1 MKTKFLLPYRL
12 KAIGWIFF
20 VPSAILLL
28 IFLFK
33 ESYFRPLSFFD
44 AKVLSLLPNG
54 LSGNSG
60 FVDPPPFKLAEIISQ
75 NIFID
80 LVCIVCIAAGILV
93 AFSKEKNEDEFIG
106 KLRLESLVW
115 ATYATYAIL
124 IFSIIFFYEFTF
136 LNVLMVNMFTLLAVF
151 IVRFNFT
158 LFKLKRQNHE
168 K

>member
-12 KAIGWIFF
+12 KAIGWILF
-20 VPSAILLL
+20 VPSAIFLL
-28 IFLFK
+28 IVLFTGLDIK
-33 ESYFRPLSFFD
+33 PQFFD
-44 AKVLSLLPNG
+44 AKVLSLLPKG
-54 LSGNSG
+54 LFASNA
-60 FVDPPPFKLAEIISQ
+60 KLAEIIPQ

-124 IFSIIFFYEFTF
+124 IFSIIFFYEVAF
-136 LNVLMVNMFTLLAVF
+136 LTVLMVNMFTLLAVF